1 MAIVLATQ
9 MMWVHKYEV
18 KRNKCSGTLGIALRI
33 APALFMRFRRGH
45 LMQIA
50 LKIAQSPVR
59 QS

>member
-50 LKIAQSPVR
+50 QSPVR